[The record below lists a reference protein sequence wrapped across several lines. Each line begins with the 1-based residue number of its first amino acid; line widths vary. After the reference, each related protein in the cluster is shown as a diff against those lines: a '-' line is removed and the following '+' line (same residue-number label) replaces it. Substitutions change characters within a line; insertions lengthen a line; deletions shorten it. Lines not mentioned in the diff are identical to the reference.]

1 MAHYIKKPGLV
12 LENLSAGYQKKIIV
26 DDISLA
32 IPQQKMT
39 VLVGANGC
47 GKSTLLSTLA
57 RLLQPLGGSA
67 VLDGKAIHSQPTKAV
82 ARQLGILPQSPLL
95 PEGLTVFELVSRG
108 RFPGR
113 T

>member
-1 MAHYIKKPGLV
+1 
-12 LENLSAGYQKKIIV
+12 
-26 DDISLA
+26 
-32 IPQQKMT
+32 MT

-108 RFPGR
+108 RFPAERDAPVERGR
-113 T
+113 RAGRGGGVTPDRDGRVCPSSG